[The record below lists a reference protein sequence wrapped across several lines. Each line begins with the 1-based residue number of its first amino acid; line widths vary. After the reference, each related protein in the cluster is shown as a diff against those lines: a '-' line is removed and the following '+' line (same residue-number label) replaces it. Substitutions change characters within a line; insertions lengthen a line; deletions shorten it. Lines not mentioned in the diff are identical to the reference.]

1 MSKIKV
7 HELAKELNIKSKDI
21 IGFLQ
26 EKGVDVKA
34 AQSGRGRCG
43 RTGEKEVRDCFG
55 YEGQSAG
62 GKSSQGGKDGAGG
75 EDGNSRKADCGYAG
89 GKRYTDNREGCKI
102 P

>member
-34 AQSGRGRCG
+34 AQSTVEGDAAELVKKKFG
-43 RTGEKEVRDCFG
+43 TALDTKVSQPEEKAVKEERMCL
-55 YEGQSAG
+55 
-62 GKSSQGGKDGAGG
+62 
-75 EDGNSRKADCGYAG
+75 
-89 GKRYTDNREGCKI
+89 
-102 P
+102 